1 MLKATLNVVIVTS
14 FCLCSVISFAQD
26 DQFHIA
32 LYQFSKGN
40 ADLATN
46 SNYTFTAKN
55 PMLKFD
61 WVTADMG
68 WVTGDF
74 SLVPNIDWGGTVN
87 SPDNVHGALAD
98 VDFGFYVNPGK
109 PIKILGSETRIGLG
123 IIGGFETAGFRSA
136 GITFPGASFSVLT
149 HVNNKLI
156 INTRYHYSFFYN
168 NSDHDKYGKNT
179 KLQFNVSYKLL
190 NWFGI
195 TATPNLETYKLAS
208 RPSGAAANGAKYRSL
223 DLGISFFW

>member
-1 MLKATLNVVIVTS
+1 MLKSIKCFVLVAY
-14 FCLCSVISFAQD
+14 FCFSGLVSFAQE

-32 LYQFSKGN
+32 LYQISTGN

-46 SNYTFTAKN
+46 SNYTFTAQN

-61 WVTADMG
+61 WVTTDFG

-109 PIKILGSETRIGLG
+109 PIKILGSETRIGIG

-136 GITFPGASFSVLT
+136 GITFPGASLSIHT
-149 HVNNKLI
+149 KLGDKMI
-156 INTRYHYSFFYN
+156 LNTRYHYSYFYN
-168 NSDHDKYGKNT
+168 NTDSEYTSRNT
-179 KLQFNVSYKLL
+179 KLQFNFTYKLL
-190 NWFGI
+190 SWFGLTI
-195 TATPNLETYKLAS
+195 TPNIETYKLEN
-208 RPSGAAANGAKYRSL
+208 RPSGAAANSATYYSTDFGL
-223 DLGISFFW
+223 SFFW

>member
-1 MLKATLNVVIVTS
+1 MLKSAKCLILVAN
-14 FCLCSVISFAQD
+14 FCFSSLVSFAQV
-26 DQFHIA
+26 DQFHIS
-32 LYQFSKGN
+32 LYQFSSGN

-46 SNYTFTAKN
+46 SNYTFTTKN

-61 WVTADMG
+61 WVTSDYG

-74 SLVPNIDWGGTVN
+74 SLIPNIDWGGTVN

-98 VDFGFYVNPGK
+98 VDWGYYLNPGK

-149 HVNNKLI
+149 TIGERLI
-156 INTRYHYSFFYN
+156 INTRYHYSVFYN
-168 NSDHDKYGKNT
+168 KYDTDNYGKNT
-179 KLQFNVSYKLL
+179 KLQFNVTYKMLD
-190 NWFGI
+190 WFGL
-195 TATPNLETYKLAS
+195 TVTPNIETYKLAA
-208 RPSGAAANGAKYRSL
+208 RPPGAAANAASYYSTDFGL
-223 DLGISFFW
+223 SFFW

>member
-1 MLKATLNVVIVTS
+1 MLKSILNLIIVTS
-14 FCLCSVISFAQD
+14 FCLCSIVSFAQY
-26 DQFHIA
+26 DQFHIS
-32 LYQFSKGN
+32 LYQISRGN

-61 WVTADMG
+61 WVTSDYG

-123 IIGGFETAGFRSA
+123 FIGGFETAGFRSA
-136 GITFPGASFSVLT
+136 GITFPGASFSILT
-149 HVNNKLI
+149 HLGNKFI
-156 INTRYHYSFFYN
+156 INTRYHYSVFYN
-168 NSDHDKYGKNT
+168 RYDSDNYGKNT
-179 KLQFNVSYKLL
+179 KLQFNVSYKLRD
-190 NWFGI
+190 WFGI
-195 TATPNLETYKLAS
+195 TVTPNIETYKLAV
-208 RPSGAAANGAKYRSL
+208 RPPGAAANAATYYST